1 MLKETFIGLL
11 TNYTDNDCLIHELW
25 TEVETTYTGHERK
38 YHTLQHLEHLLDVLT
53 ELKDQINDWNI
64 LLFTLYYHDIIYDAS
79 RSDNEEESADFAEK
93 RMQQLAVPNETIKRC
108 KNQILATKSHLES
121 CDNDT
126 NYFIDA
132 DLSVLGQSWE
142 MYSDYFKNV
151 RKEYII
157 YPDTVY
163 TPGRKKVLQHFLAM
177 ERIYKTD
184 FFFTK
189 FERQAKENLQ
199 TELQRL
205 NE

>member
-11 TNYTDNDCLIHELW
+11 TNHTNNDRLIHKLW
-25 TEVETTYTGHERK
+25 TEVETTYSGHERK

-53 ELKDQINDWNI
+53 ELKDQINDWNTI
-64 LLFTLYYHDIIYDAS
+64 LFTLYYHDVIYDAS
-79 RSDNEEESADFAEK
+79 RSDNEEGSADFAEK
-93 RMQQLAVPNETIKRC
+93 RMQQLAVPNVAIKRC

-121 CDNDT
+121 SDSDT

-132 DLSVLGQSWE
+132 DLSVLGQPWE
-142 MYSDYFKNV
+142 VYSDYFKNV
-151 RKEYII
+151 RKEYIT

-163 TPGRKKVLQHFLAM
+163 KPGRKKVLQHFLAM

-199 TELQRL
+199 TELQWL